1 MNGFPCTRAVA
12 DSRIVSY
19 GRINLLVL
27 VIEEEYLATFHGSGR
42 EQVVHG
48 YHVFTVTS
56 GFGGKAERGDDQVSS
71 GETIR
76 HVVIRVGTGIVSFF
90 P

>member
-1 MNGFPCTRAVA
+1 MNGFPCTRAVT
-12 DSRIVSY
+12 IPE
-19 GRINLLVL
+19 LLVTAESIFWL
-27 VIEEEYLATFHGSGR
+27 VIEEEYLAIFYRCGR

-56 GFGGKAERGDDQVSS
+56 GFGSKAERGDNQVSS
-71 GETIR
+71 GETIG
-76 HVVIRVGTGIVSFF
+76 HVVIGVGTGIIPFF